1 MNPHVIDKLRIW
13 PWLCLAFAFIAIV
26 AVVAPYQ
33 LGVLAW
39 SLSKL
44 SLGAYLG
51 YWVDRSIFHYCRPHA
66 FLEHNTSVPPAVFA
80 ASMIRRALIIAAAIL
95 ALGLG
100 V

>member
-1 MNPHVIDKLRIW
+1 VKSNVTDKLRIW
-13 PWLCLAFAFIAIV
+13 PWLCLALAFTAIV

-66 FLEHNTSVPPAVFA
+66 FLEHRSAVQPDAFA
-80 ASMIRRALIIAAAIL
+80 ASMIRRALIIAASIL